1 MVQIKK
7 IALIEPQSKA
17 DHVYSFV
24 QMPRLGLPLLGSL
37 LKAEGYEVE
46 IYLGRGDRLPWT
58 QILQADL
65 VGIST
70 TTSTS
75 REAYCM
81 AGYVRSHG
89 LPVVIGGIHATL
101 MPEEALTYA
110 DYVVR
115 GEGEQNF
122 LRLIHALEEERSP
135 EGIPGVSYWDQG
147 EAVHNPD
154 QRGWIDVEQF
164 PVADLSLYK
173 PQLNGRT
180 LPVLTS
186 RGCPHN
192 CTFCCVTVM
201 FGRRY
206 RFRSKESVLD
216 ELTSYRGKNVF
227 FCDDNFTANRRHS
240 KELLQGM
247 IDRKI
252 NLRSWGAQIRAE
264 AVRDDELLDLMY
276 RSGCRIVYVGL
287 ESINPATLEAYQKN
301 QSVDDIK
308 QLIHRCHDYG
318 IKVHGMFIFGAD
330 TDTVQTLRDTVD
342 FSLESRIDSVQYMI
356 LTPLPGTPLYKQL
369 EDEGRLLTKDWELYD
384 GHHVVY
390 QPAQMSS
397 EQLSEETIKA
407 YKRFYS
413 LNNIFKNV
421 ALTGFGSAVFRG
433 IGWWMVRRF
442 ERKDRWFD
450 PVLERLGDS
459 SPSTTPLLY
468 KRIPLL
474 KRPAAII
481 SDQSLRIFITEKKG
495 VIYLRVKGFMDRLAL
510 KELKRTIRRLVPR
523 NSFHVVLNMEGLS
536 FASEK
541 AGKLFSGFLGGLA
554 ERVRRLQVVA
564 RKEDHILPR
573 IKESS
578 HRFKLPRFEVVL
590 SRR

>member
-1 MVQIKK
+1 MKK

-24 QMPRLGLPLLGSL
+24 KMPRLGLPLLGAL
-37 LKAEGYEVE
+37 LKAEGYEVD
-46 IYLGRGDRLPWT
+46 IYLGRGDRLPWPE
-58 QILQADL
+58 ILQHDL

-75 REAYCM
+75 SEAYCM

-89 LPVVIGGIHATL
+89 LPAVIGGIHATL

-115 GEGEQNF
+115 GEGEHNF
-122 LRLIHALEEERSP
+122 LELVRSLEASCLP
-135 EGIPGVSYWDQG
+135 EGIPGISYWEHGQ
-147 EAVHNPD
+147 AIHNPD
-154 QRGWIDVEQF
+154 QQGWVDVDQL
-164 PVADLSLYK
+164 PSPDLSLYC
-173 PQLNGRT
+173 PQFTGRT
-180 LPVLTS
+180 LPVLAS

-192 CTFCCVTVM
+192 CTFCCVTLM
-201 FGRRY
+201 FGRGY
-206 RFRSKESVLD
+206 RFRNKEKVLE
-216 ELTSYRGKNVF
+216 ELAGYRGRNVF

-240 KELLQGM
+240 KELFQEM

-287 ESINPATLEAYQKN
+287 ESTNPATLEAYQKN
-301 QSVDDIK
+301 QSVEDIEG
-308 QLIHRCHDYG
+308 LIRRCHDYG

-356 LTPLPGTPLYKQL
+356 LTPLPGTPLYRGL
-369 EDEGRLLTKDWELYD
+369 ESEGRLLTKDWELYD
-384 GHHVVY
+384 GHHVVF
-390 QPAQMSS
+390 QPAQMSP
-397 EQLSEETIKA
+397 EQLTEVTIQG

-421 ALTGFGSAVFRG
+421 ALTGFGSAIFRG
-433 IGWWMVRRF
+433 IGWWAVRRF
-442 ERKDRWFD
+442 EHKDRWFD
-450 PVLERLGDS
+450 PVLKKLGHS
-459 SPSTTPLLY
+459 SPLSVPLFY

-474 KRPAAII
+474 GQKTAPAA
-481 SDQSLRIFITEKKG
+481 DKSLLIFISERKG
-495 VIYLRVKGFMDRLAL
+495 VIYLRLRGLLDRLAL
-510 KELKRTIRRLVPR
+510 QELKRTIGKLVPR

-536 FASEK
+536 FASERAVK
-541 AGKLFSGFLGGLA
+541 LFGGYLGKLG
-554 ERVRRLQVVA
+554 EHVRRLQVVA
-564 RKEDHILPR
+564 RKEENILPCVKKSR
-573 IKESS
+573 RS
-578 HRFKLPRFEVVL
+578 KLPRFEVLL
-590 SRR
+590 SKR

>member
-1 MVQIKK
+1 MKNIV
-7 IALIEPQSKA
+7 LIEPQSKA

-24 QMPRLGLPLLGSL
+24 QMPRLGLPLLGAL
-37 LKAEGYEVE
+37 LKAEGYGVT
-46 IYLGRGDRLPWT
+46 IYLGQGDRLPWPK
-58 QILQADL
+58 ILQADL

-81 AGYVRSHG
+81 AGYARSHG

-115 GEGEQNF
+115 GEGEHSF
-122 LRLIHALEEERSP
+122 LELIHTLEKGCLP
-135 EGIPGVSYWDQG
+135 EGIPGISYWEQG
-147 EAVHNPD
+147 RAVHNPD
-154 QRGWIDVEQF
+154 QQGWIDIDQF
-164 PVADLSLYK
+164 PSADLSLYH
-173 PQLNGRT
+173 PPLSGRT

-192 CTFCCVTVM
+192 CTFCCVTIM
-201 FGRRY
+201 FGRGY
-206 RFRSKESVLD
+206 RFRSNEKVLE
-216 ELTSYRGKNVF
+216 ELSAYRGRNVF

-240 KELLQGM
+240 KELLQEM

-252 NLRSWGAQIRAE
+252 NLKSWGAQIRAE
-264 AVRDDELLDLMY
+264 AVRDDELLRLMY
-276 RSGCRIVYVGL
+276 LSGCRIVYVGL

-301 QSVDDIK
+301 QSVEDIK
-308 QLIHRCHDYG
+308 VLIRRCHDYG

-356 LTPLPGTPLYKQL
+356 LTPLPGTPLYEQL
-369 EDEGRLLTKDWELYD
+369 ESSGRLLTRDWELYD

-390 QPAQMSS
+390 QPAQMSPG
-397 EQLSEETIKA
+397 QLTEETISA

-413 LNNIFKNV
+413 LNNIFKNA

-433 IGWWMVRRF
+433 IGWWMIRRF

-450 PVLERLGDS
+450 PVLEKLRHS
-459 SPSTTPLLY
+459 SALSVPLLY

-474 KRPAAII
+474 KKSAAQVTV
-481 SDQSLRIFITEKKG
+481 SDKSLRIFISERKG
-495 VIYLRVKGFMDRLAL
+495 ITYLRVKGLLDRLAL

-536 FASEK
+536 FSSEG
-541 AGKLFSGFLGGLA
+541 AIKLFSGFLGKLGD
-554 ERVRRLQVVA
+554 RVRRLQVVA
-564 RKEDHILPR
+564 RKEDNILPCV
-573 IKESS
+573 KKSS
-578 HRFKLPRFEVVL
+578 RRSKLPRFEVL
-590 SRR
+590 LNRR